1 MKENLRHLLIFHK
14 TALRINSSSKQY
26 WGIDVYDGRET
37 CISLLKNGNIIS
49 AWKTPSVY
57 GNG

>member
-1 MKENLRHLLIFHK
+1 MKENLRHLSFSHK
-14 TALRINSSSKQY
+14 RALRISSSSKHY
-26 WGIDVYDGRET
+26 WGIDVYGGRKT
-37 CISLLKNGNIIS
+37 FISLLKNCNIIS